1 MERAMLKG
9 SLIFSTGHSQSEVT
23 TQGGCQGNNYPKYL
37 DLISLLPLLPHQGHP
52 LDEHH
57 QKSEGKE
64 PKINIREK
72 GGEYICRGKL
82 TISGTQ
88 CLTEGLSK
96 QVETSNKINANNNCQ
111 LVNKFW
117 FDTSSF
123 KRIRKRIK
131 INYLHSMYLHFMYI

>member
-1 MERAMLKG
+1 MKHTSASNGGALRSPETSGGNGFPNPEGEHLMERAMLKG

-96 QVETSNKINANNNCQ
+96 QVETSNKINANNNC
-111 LVNKFW
+111 
-117 FDTSSF
+117 
-123 KRIRKRIK
+123 
-131 INYLHSMYLHFMYI
+131 